1 MAGQRASGRPKLLIL
16 TPDFPPAYGGIQTMS
31 HRLAVGLR
39 GFERRVLT
47 LDMPGASDVDRQSGL
62 SIRRVAVPQ
71 RIRGRAALLNPPAL
85 TTAVAFRPDVTLSMH
100 IITSPA
106 AALIRRV
113 LGARTVQYFHAKEI
127 GARPR
132 LAAFAARHADALVAV
147 SAYTAGLVRGVGA
160 ATNAIRLIPPGVD
173 IPAGDVSPI
182 PAEAPTVLTIARL
195 EERYKGHD
203 VMARAFP
210 LVRAKVPD
218 ARWVVIG
225 DGSLRPE
232 IERLASAHG
241 LGEAAVFLGAVS
253 DEERARW
260 LRRAAVL
267 AMPSRLPGGGHAGE
281 GFGISFLE
289 AGAYGK
295 PVLAGNMGGA
305 LDAVVDGA
313 TGLLVDPTDPQ
324 AVAEG
329 LVRLLVDRELSARL
343 GEAGAERAR
352 QFAWPRIV
360 LRVEELL
367 RGQARA

>member
-1 MAGQRASGRPKLLIL
+1 MASERRSGRPKLLIL

-62 SIRRVAVPQ
+62 SIRRVAAPQ

-267 AMPSRLPGGGHAGE
+267 ARPVPSARDSSLGLASCSASKSCCGG
-281 GFGISFLE
+281 
-289 AGAYGK
+289 
-295 PVLAGNMGGA
+295 
-305 LDAVVDGA
+305 
-313 TGLLVDPTDPQ
+313 
-324 AVAEG
+324 
-329 LVRLLVDRELSARL
+329 RRELEGVLEGSQPLATVGSL
-343 GEAGAERAR
+343 ESAERGRCSTTGSTCADGET
-352 QFAWPRIV
+352 AAGSPAIK
-360 LRVEELL
+360 
-367 RGQARA
+367 RGG